1 MEEVERREP
10 ALTPQ
15 DKAKRALLAAATA
28 GYAGFSCWQ
37 RDFYVPG
44 KHGPGVHLHGW
55 ASYML
60 EAALL
65 IAALLL
71 LLPLAT
77 RRPDAMRWRR
87 PLSTLAWGLFLYGLF
102 GGLLLQGLSG
112 NGAYGVKALLLV
124 LALLPGALAVLLG
137 RLPTIEA
144 YRDTRKRI
152 GQQSKSA
159 QTPLPAALGWLVA
172 ALLGLLGLI
181 LTLAALLLL
190 LGGTFVAAAVLL
202 LIGAATL
209 AWTYFIIQ
217 RLRAG
222 ARR

>member
-1 MEEVERREP
+1 MEEIERREP

-77 RRPDAMRWRR
+77 RRP
-87 PLSTLAWGLFLYGLF
+87 LSTLAWGLFLYGLF

-144 YRDTRKRI
+144 YRDTRKRV
-152 GQQSKSA
+152 GQQSQSA
-159 QTPLPAALGWLVA
+159 QTPLPAALGWLAA